1 MKRSLFTITIIFIA
15 VIATS
20 IILFSSQ
27 KENKRKKFET
37 FILNAA
43 KELNQMQQTT
53 AGEPKAADQPDM
65 AAFQEFTLTVDPAL
79 GYVPEKRLL
88 SAYKQTRQIID
99 ENKSVRDYDPLL
111 EWNGTDANMGGRT
124 RALMFDPNDTDGTKV
139 WAGGVTGGLWFIDDI
154 SSSTSQWQ
162 TVDDFWPNLA
172 VSCMAY
178 DPNETETMYV
188 GTGEAQTARI
198 IYRKSSGLGAGIYKT
213 TDGGGSWELLPS
225 TEDFAYV
232 TDVVVRDENGS
243 SVIYAGVVSGTY
255 MGEDHLSQ
263 PSDGLYR
270 SADGGE
276 NWEQVLPIIPGT
288 ITGKTFA
295 PSDIEIAANGRIF
308 VGTMENL
315 DKNGGACVLY
325 SDTGLEGSWTIY
337 DYYNTKIS
345 NDGYYNI
352 PARTIVA
359 VAPSDPDKVYAQ
371 FAAGY
376 NNGFTYYRGRYMAKS
391 VDGGANWVSVNHPN
405 HDNWATLAWHAFI
418 LQVDPNDADEIFTG
432 GLDLWKSSN
441 AGNSWSHISDW
452 SLMYGGGGDEYVHAD
467 QHNIQFMPNADD
479 KAAFSSDGGVFYSST
494 TMLNFPI
501 FKERNNGYNTLQF
514 YSCAIDPGA
523 GEEAYIGGLQDNG
536 SLLYNGSAFE
546 IEDMISGG
554 DGAFCFWD
562 ENDPEVFVTS
572 VYYNR
577 YYAFYNATMY
587 DQTDNSSGTFISPA
601 DYDFERNTIYA
612 NGVGFTGGNANKILR
627 ITGVPFSMNDQ
638 LVNIGTSVSVPFTHV
653 KASRYAP
660 QGTSTIFVGTQDG
673 RLYKVENMQS
683 TPNAT
688 EIGSPDFPTASISC
702 VALGGGEDTLLVT
715 FSNYGVS
722 SVWQTFDGGE
732 NWEEKEANL
741 PDMPIRWAI
750 YHPQNNGQALLAT
763 ETGVWATNTLKVDET
778 EWSPAVDGMAN
789 VRVDMLKLRQSDNTV
804 LAATHGR
811 GLFTTTYELDIYTG
825 INNKKALAGINIYP
839 NPASDFITLEFGNS
853 GNSNIEIDIYDAGG
867 RLIKTVNTNGNT
879 YVLNVSALN
888 KGTYLAVIRTD
899 VKMLASK
906 VFVVN

>member
-1 MKRSLFTITIIFIA
+1 MKRNLFSVAIVFIAIITIVF
-15 VIATS
+15 
-20 IILFSSQ
+20 LFPSQ
-27 KENKRKKFET
+27 QENKRQEFDT

-43 KELNQMQQTT
+43 REINQKQQV
-53 AGEPKAADQPDM
+53 AQEDLKAADQPDM
-65 AAFQEFTLTVDPAL
+65 AAFQEFTLTVDPNL

-88 SAYKQTRQIID
+88 SAYKQTKLMMD
-99 ENKSVRDYDPLL
+99 ENKTLRDYDPLI
-111 EWNGTDANMGGRT
+111 EWEGTNANMGGRT
-124 RALMFDPNDTDGTKV
+124 RALMFDPNDADGTKV

-154 SSSTSQWQ
+154 SSNTAQWQ
-162 TVDDFWPNLA
+162 SVDDFWPNLS

-213 TDGGGSWELLPS
+213 TDGGDSWELLPS

-232 TDVVVRDENGS
+232 TDVVVRNEDGN

-255 MGEDHLSQ
+255 MGGDHLSQ

-270 SADGGE
+270 STDGGD

-345 NDGYYNI
+345 NDGYYHI

-359 VAPSDPDKVYAQ
+359 VAPSDPDIVYAQ

-376 NNGFTYYRGRYMAKS
+376 DNGFTYYRGRYMAKS
-391 VDGGANWVSVNHPN
+391 ADGGATWTSVNHPN
-405 HDNWATLAWHAFI
+405 HEEWATLAWHAFI
-418 LQVDPNDADEIFTG
+418 LQVDPNDADEIYTG

-441 AGNSWSHISDW
+441 AGNTWRHISDW
-452 SLMYGGGGDEYVHAD
+452 SLMYSGGGDEYVHAD
-467 QHNIQFMPNADD
+467 QHNIQFMPNADN

-494 TMLNFPI
+494 TSLNFPI

-514 YSCAIDPGA
+514 YSCAINPGA
-523 GEEAYIGGLQDNG
+523 GEHAYIGGLQDNG
-536 SLLYNGSAFE
+536 SLFYNNATLE
-546 IEDMISGG
+546 LEDMISGG

-562 ENDPEVFVTS
+562 ENDPDVFVTS
-572 VYYNR
+572 IYYNR
-577 YYAFYNATMY
+577 YYAFYNATIY
-587 DQTDNSSGTFISPA
+587 EVTENASGTFISPA
-601 DYDFERNTIYA
+601 DYDFEKNTIYA
-612 NGVGFTGGNANKILR
+612 NGVGFTGDNANKILR
-627 ITGVPFSMNDQ
+627 VTGVPFSMNEQ

-673 RLYKVENMQS
+673 RLFKVENMQS
-683 TPNAT
+683 TPDAT

-732 NWEEKEANL
+732 NWDEKEANL

-763 ETGVWATNTLKVDET
+763 ETGVWATNTLKIEET
-778 EWSPAVDGMAN
+778 EWAPAVDDMAN

-811 GLFTTTYELDIYTG
+811 GLFTTTYDLDIYTG
-825 INNKKALAGINIYP
+825 IDNKTALDGISIYP
-839 NPASDFITLEFGNS
+839 NPASDFVTLKFSNS
-853 GNSNIEIDIYDAGG
+853 SNSNIEIDIYDAGG
-867 RLIKTVNTNGNT
+867 RLVKTLTTNGNT
-879 YVLNVSALN
+879 YVLNVSVLN
-888 KGTYLAVIRTD
+888 QGTYLAVIRTEI
-899 VKMLASK
+899 KMLAREA
-906 VFVVN
+906 FIVN